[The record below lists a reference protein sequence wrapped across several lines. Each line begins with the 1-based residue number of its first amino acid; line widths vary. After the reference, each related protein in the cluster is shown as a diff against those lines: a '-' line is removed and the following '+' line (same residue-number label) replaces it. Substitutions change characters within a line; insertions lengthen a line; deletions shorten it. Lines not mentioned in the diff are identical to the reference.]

1 MIRAAGILILNT
13 EGQALFLKRGPGGDC
28 PGMWCAPGGRIEDG
42 ESPEE
47 AACRETLE
55 ESGFRVLPKQ
65 LLYLTRQIANRETT
79 GAPPLGTTGLDI
91 VVNDQPSMPV
101 VGEQIDFITF
111 QVKGIET
118 FIPTLC
124 DEHVAYAWAPLDN
137 PPEPLHPGMRVAL
150 ARGTMDE
157 LHVAEAIRDG
167 QLTSPQGCD
176 NFTLFDIRITGT
188 DLSYRAKHKEY
199 VWRDKAH
206 YLNPRFLQ
214 RCNGLPV
221 IWEHPEKNTLNSAEF
236 SKRSIGTVVL
246 PYIRDDEVW
255 GIAKIYDGPA
265 VKLMSENQL
274 STSPAVVWREAEANT
289 KVVLEDGEALLIEGM
304 PHLLDHI
311 AVVERGVWDKGGDP
325 TGVKITLEDSNMV
338 KRLDGE
344 TEEQFK
350 IRSDAEDNK
359 LTQVLAGLGGLTEM
373 VKGVVARQDAFE
385 EEKKSDR
392 KDAAKGRADAFNFS
406 KRNDGEDDE
415 SFKKRGDAEEEE
427 YKKDMMESGE
437 PEESAVDKAKKKRK
451 DSAEANESIKKADE
465 EEEKKKADAEEEK
478 KKADAEKDEK
488 EKADATMEGKLEKM
502 RAELRAEF
510 EAKLPKPLTDKD
522 YVEFASIQARY
533 DDVYSMFG
541 QSAGRPQSGET
552 TLAYRRRLAAGLQ
565 MHDPHFKNAELA
577 VHAVDEAGFAGIER
591 SILTSAAKTA
601 MSPATVA
608 AGELRAIVR
617 QDGGHTIT
625 TFVGEPKTWMD
636 EFKPNGLA
644 VKEFNRFNTQRSN

>member
-1 MIRAAGILILNT
+1 MIRASGILILNN

-55 ESGFRVLPKQ
+55 ESGFRVVPKQ
-65 LLYLTRQIANRETT
+65 LQYLTRQISFC
-79 GAPPLGTTGLDI
+79 PPGI
-91 VVNDQPSMPV
+91 SAEPNSPPPV
-101 VGEQIDFITF
+101 EVDFITF
-111 QVKGIET
+111 QIKGIET

-157 LHVAEAIRDG
+157 LAVAEAIRDG
-167 QLTSPQGCD
+167 QLTSPQSCD

-199 VWRDKAH
+199 VWRDKTH

-255 GIAKIYDGPA
+255 GISKIYDGPA
-265 VKLMSENQL
+265 IKLMSENQL

-325 TGVKITLEDSNMV
+325 TGVNITLEDSNMV

-350 IRSDAEDNK
+350 ARADAEDNK

-385 EEKKSDR
+385 EEKKEE
-392 KDAAKGRADAFNFS
+392 KKADAKKRGDAFNFS

-415 SFKKRGDAEEEE
+415 SFKKRGDAEEEA

-437 PEESAVDKAKKKRK
+437 PEESAVDKAKKRRK
-451 DSAEANESIKKADE
+451 DSENENANESIKKADE
-465 EEEKKKADAEEEK
+465 EEAAKKKADAEEEEK

-488 EKADATMEGKLEKM
+488 EKADSAMTSALEKM
-502 RAELRAEF
+502 REEIRAEF
-510 EAKLPKPLTDKD
+510 AAKMPKSLTDKD
-522 YVEFASIQARY
+522 YAEFASIQARY

-541 QSAGRPQSGET
+541 QSAGRAQDGET
-552 TLAYRRRLAAGLQ
+552 PLAYRRRLASGLQ
-565 MHDPHFKNAELA
+565 AHDPIFKDAELA
-577 VHAVDEAGFAGIER
+577 VHAVDEAGFTGIEN
-591 SILTSAAKTA
+591 SILKNAALSA

-608 AGELRAIVR
+608 MGELRAIVR

-636 EFKPNGLA
+636 EFKPTGLA
-644 VKEFNRFNTQRSN
+644 VKEFNKFNTQRSN